1 MKHIKTIIFFFL
13 FVNVLQAQNTNRVF
27 KKGSLLD
34 KNNLK
39 LEVSGGF
46 YLLKFLNS
54 KIVET
59 SFIPSG
65 ENPIDKSHAVILKP
79 NGISTKFSEDD
90 THIKFKTKELS
101 VYIQKSPFKL
111 SYYYRNNEITSEK
124 QGYYKSKHIPLELV
138 KGNIQYNETEK
149 NQFNLTKEEVLFGGG
164 ARALDMNRRGNRLA
178 LYNRAHYGYETQ
190 SELMNFTIPMVISS
204 KKYIIHFDNT
214 AVGYLDLDSR
224 QDNSLTYE
232 TISGKKTYQVVVG
245 DSWEELINNY
255 TDLTGKQPLPPR
267 WILGNFSS
275 RFGYHS
281 QNETE
286 QTIQKFKDDKIP
298 VDAVILDL
306 YWFGKSI
313 KGTMGNLE
321 VHKDSFPNIR
331 KMISDFKKE
340 GVKTV
345 LITEPFVLSSSKKWN
360 EAIEKN
366 ILAKDTLNNPA
377 TYDFYF
383 GNTGIVDIYKKE
395 GKDWFWSI
403 YKGLLDD
410 GVKGLW
416 GDLGEPEVLP
426 SWVRFENAKADE
438 IHNIY
443 GHNWAELIYEGYKK
457 DFPNERPFILM
468 RAGYSGSQRFGMI
481 PWSGDV
487 NRTWGGLQ
495 SQPKISLQMGMQ
507 GLGYMHSD
515 LGGFAGANLDNNLY
529 VRWLQYGVF
538 QPIYRPHAQE
548 EVASEPVYKDSDTK
562 ELAKKAIEL
571 RYRML
576 PYNYNLAF
584 ENNQKGTPLM
594 RPIFFEDD
602 NMNLIQN
609 SSTYLWGKDFL
620 IAPILK
626 DSVQLKEMYF
636 PKTSNWFSF
645 YTDEKVDGGQTKSV
659 KVEEESIPTYV
670 RGGVIIP
677 FTKINQTTDDYKGN
691 NLELHYYFDES
702 VTQSKRTVYN
712 DDGLTSNT
720 YEKGEYELMK
730 FTTKLSE
737 NYLEIILENDF
748 GEKWNPEQKDINL
761 ILHNISWNPQKIK
774 VGNKK
779 IKDSTE
785 NNKLIIPVKWESR
798 KKLKIKISLK

>member
-1 MKHIKTIIFFFL
+1 
-13 FVNVLQAQNTNRVF
+13 
-27 KKGSLLD
+27 
-34 KNNLK
+34 
-39 LEVSGGF
+39 
-46 YLLKFLNS
+46 
-54 KIVET
+54 
-59 SFIPSG
+59 
-65 ENPIDKSHAVILKP
+65 
-79 NGISTKFSEDD
+79 
-90 THIKFKTKELS
+90 
-101 VYIQKSPFKL
+101 
-111 SYYYRNNEITSEK
+111 
-124 QGYYKSKHIPLELV
+124 
-138 KGNIQYNETEK
+138 
-149 NQFNLTKEEVLFGGG
+149 
-164 ARALDMNRRGNRLA
+164 
-178 LYNRAHYGYETQ
+178 
-190 SELMNFTIPMVISS
+190 
-204 KKYIIHFDNT
+204 
-214 AVGYLDLDSR
+214 
-224 QDNSLTYE
+224 
-232 TISGKKTYQVVVG
+232 
-245 DSWEELINNY
+245 
-255 TDLTGKQPLPPR
+255 
-267 WILGNFSS
+267 
-275 RFGYHS
+275 
-281 QNETE
+281 
-286 QTIQKFKDDKIP
+286 
-298 VDAVILDL
+298 
-306 YWFGKSI
+306 
-313 KGTMGNLE
+313 
-321 VHKDSFPNIR
+321 
-331 KMISDFKKE
+331 
-340 GVKTV
+340 
-345 LITEPFVLSSSKKWN
+345 
-360 EAIEKN
+360 
-366 ILAKDTLNNPA
+366 
-377 TYDFYF
+377 
-383 GNTGIVDIYKKE
+383 
-395 GKDWFWSI
+395 
-403 YKGLLDD
+403 
-410 GVKGLW
+410 
-416 GDLGEPEVLP
+416 
-426 SWVRFENAKADE
+426 
-438 IHNIY
+438 
-443 GHNWAELIYEGYKK
+443 
-457 DFPNERPFILM
+457 
-468 RAGYSGSQRFGMI
+468 
-481 PWSGDV
+481 
-487 NRTWGGLQ
+487 
-495 SQPKISLQMGMQ
+495 MGMQ

-548 EVASEPVYKDSDTK
+548 EVASEPVFKDSDTK

-602 NMNLIQN
+602 DMNLIQN

-626 DSVQLKEMYF
+626 DSVESKEIYF